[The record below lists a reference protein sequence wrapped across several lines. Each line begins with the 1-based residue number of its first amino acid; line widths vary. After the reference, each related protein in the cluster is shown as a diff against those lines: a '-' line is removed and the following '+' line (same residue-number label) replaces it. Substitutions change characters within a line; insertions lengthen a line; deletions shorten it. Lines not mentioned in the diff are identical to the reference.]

1 MLSCAYSAGICG
13 IDGFLV
19 TVECNCA
26 KHMPSFEIV
35 GLPDNAIKEAKERVR
50 SACLNSGFGFPNL
63 EIIVNLAPAD
73 IKKEGSAFDL
83 AILISLLQA
92 SERLGNREDSL
103 RVDLSDDCFIG
114 ELSLS
119 GDVRGVRGALCMAIS
134 AKQAGKKRIF
144 VPYENAREASVV
156 GGIEVYAVKNARE
169 VVNFLI
175 GIGELEKY
183 TYVPDEHESEVA
195 CPDFADVKGQAKAKR
210 AAEIAAAG
218 GHNLLLIGPP
228 GTGKSMIAKR
238 IPSILPEMSFEESI
252 ETTKVHS
259 ISGILPSDVSL
270 IRTRPFR
277 SPHHTMSTPSLVG
290 GGRIPMPGE
299 VSLANNGVL
308 FLDEFPE
315 FSKSVTEALRQP
327 LEDGAVTITRTSG
340 RVRYPCSFMLVC
352 AMNPCRCGYRG
363 HPTHECTC
371 SDTEVRKY
379 IGKISGPLL
388 DRIDIQIEVPSL
400 SYNELSGSD
409 KTEEPSSEIRKRV
422 NRARQIARERFK
434 NERTDNGS
442 TIYCNAQME
451 ARHIRKFCQLSESC
465 SKLMERAYNSLGLS
479 ARGHDRILRLA
490 RTIADLA
497 EAENIEP
504 RHLAEAIQLRTLDK
518 NYGI

>member
-1 MLSCAYSAGICG
+1 MLSCVYSAGICG

-19 TVECNCA
+19 TVECNCTKRMSA
-26 KHMPSFEIV
+26 FEIV

-50 SACLNSGFGFPNL
+50 SASLNAGYGFPDC

-83 AILISLLQA
+83 AILISLLKA
-92 SERLGNREDSL
+92 SGRLGSAEKSERIKLD
-103 RVDLSDDCFIG
+103 DDCFIG

-119 GDVRGVRGALCMAIS
+119 GELRGVRGALSMAIS

-144 VPYENAREASVV
+144 VPTQNAKEASVV
-156 GGIEVYAVKNARE
+156 DGIEVYAVKSVNE
-169 VVNFLI
+169 VVNFLL
-175 GIGELEKY
+175 GEISLERSI
-183 TYVPDEHESEVA
+183 YVPSDEELKLKA
-195 CPDFADVKGQAKAKR
+195 PDFADVKGQAKAKR
-210 AAEIAAAG
+210 AVEIAAAG
-218 GHNLLLIGPP
+218 GHNVLLIGPP

-270 IRTRPFR
+270 IRARPFR
-277 SPHHTMSTPSLVG
+277 SPHHTMSSPALVG

-299 VSLANNGVL
+299 ISLANNGVL

-327 LEDGAVTITRTSG
+327 LEDGAVTITRASG
-340 RVRYPCSFMLVC
+340 RIKYPCSFMLVC

-371 SDTEVRKY
+371 SDTEVKKY
-379 IGKISGPLL
+379 MGKISGPLL

-400 SYNELSGSD
+400 TYTELSGS
-409 KTEEPSSEIRKRV
+409 TRIEEPSSVIRERV
-422 NRARQIARERFK
+422 NEARAIARERFVGEK
-434 NERTDNGS
+434 TDNGS
-442 TIYCNAQME
+442 SIFCNAQME
-451 ARHIRKFCQLSESC
+451 ARHIRKFCQLDTTC
-465 SKLMERAYNSLGLS
+465 QALMERAYDTLGLS

-490 RTIADLA
+490 RTIADLDKS
-497 EAENIEP
+497 ESILP
-504 RHLAEAIQLRTLDK
+504 KHLAEAIQLRTLDK
-518 NYGI
+518 SLV